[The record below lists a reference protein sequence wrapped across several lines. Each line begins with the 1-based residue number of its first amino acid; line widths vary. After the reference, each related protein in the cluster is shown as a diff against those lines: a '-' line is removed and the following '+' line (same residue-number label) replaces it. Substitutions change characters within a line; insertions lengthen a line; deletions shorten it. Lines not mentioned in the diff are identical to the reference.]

1 MVLAFCI
8 INFVIGL
15 GVYRFHSP
23 YLFHFL
29 LLWIFFFPLIL
40 NFFYTIEEED
50 YYKVLTW
57 TIYLS
62 YVIAIWDFFRY
73 GIGDKWLGVLIFC
86 VVGLIGYYLLLSVVR
101 GTSFIDSLKYMT
113 GNVGFLISLTFIVKK
128 DCNIKSLFIL
138 IRIIVYFELLLSLV
152 QPYTD
157 LLNFHAALDGDDVM
171 TSMVNGTFIR
181 NNVFVEII
189 TPLVML
195 LVYYDYQTS
204 QKFSL
209 GDIIIVLVTLYVVYD
224 SGVRTALVA
233 VIPILLY
240 VFYVLLGFIFKTKRG
255 RIFAMLFF
263 GLCVYSVYYLVN
275 NIAEQTGVTYTK
287 NATDSS
293 ERQAV
298 LLSMF
303 NDSDFAE
310 DQTTLGLSFVVLS
323 TLPENPILGSGKLF
337 QGKGYGGFISKDE
350 GNITDATLAIYL
362 SETGLIGIVLLSFI
376 YYVLLNKI
384 GVDNNLSRL
393 IFIYLLLV
401 TIVDSGLFFIGNV
414 MLLFISMKMFQINK
428 FRMRC
433 I

>member
-29 LLWIFFFPLIL
+29 LLWIFFFPLIINL
-40 NFFYTIEEED
+40 FYTINEQD

-57 TIYLS
+57 TVYLS
-62 YVIAIWDFFRY
+62 FAIAVLDFYRY
-73 GIGDKWLGVLIFC
+73 GIADKWQGLLFIC
-86 VVGLIGYYLLLSVVR
+86 VIGLIGYYVLLSFVR
-101 GTSFIDSLKYMT
+101 GVSLIDSAKYMI
-113 GNVGFLISLTFIVKK
+113 GNVGFLISLTFVLNKNCKI
-128 DCNIKSLFIL
+128 NSLFKF

-157 LLNFHAALDGDDVM
+157 LLNFQAALDGDDVM
-171 TSMVNGTFIR
+171 TSMVNGSFIR
-181 NNVFVEII
+181 NNIFVEII

-195 LVYYDYQTS
+195 LVYYDYQKS
-204 QKFSL
+204 HKILSYGIL
-209 GDIIIVLVTLYVVYD
+209 DVLVVVVTLYVVYD

-233 VIPILLY
+233 VVPILLY

-255 RIFAMLFF
+255 RVFAMLFF
-263 GLCVYSVYYLVN
+263 SLCVYSVYYLVN

-298 LLSMF
+298 LLSML

-323 TLPENPILGSGKLF
+323 TLPENPIVGSGKLF

-350 GNITDATLAIYL
+350 GNVTDATLAIYL
-362 SETGLIGIVLLSFI
+362 CETGLIGIFLLFFI
-376 YYVLLNKI
+376 YYIVLNKI
-384 GVDNNLSRL
+384 GGYNNLSCL

-401 TIVDSGLFFIGNV
+401 TIVDPGLFFIGNV
-414 MLLFISMKMFQINK
+414 MVLFVSIKLFLSNSSK
-428 FRMRC
+428 
-433 I
+433 

>member
-29 LLWIFFFPLIL
+29 LLWIFFFPLIINL
-40 NFFYTIEEED
+40 FYTINEQD

-57 TIYLS
+57 TVYLS
-62 YVIAIWDFFRY
+62 FAIAVLDFYRY
-73 GIGDKWLGVLIFC
+73 GIADKWQGLLFIC
-86 VVGLIGYYLLLSVVR
+86 VIGLIGYYVLLSFVR
-101 GTSFIDSLKYMT
+101 GVSLIDSAKYMI
-113 GNVGFLISLTFIVKK
+113 GNVGFLISLTFVLNKNCKI
-128 DCNIKSLFIL
+128 NSLFKF

-157 LLNFHAALDGDDVM
+157 LLNFQAALDGDDVM